1 MVEDAVKFG
10 ELLVDQN
17 PEHLAISAARRTA
30 LAVASHPDFK
40 FRELRGLKDPV
51 FGDSEIVVVDAASD
65 KIWSQSPVGIRFGEP
80 IALRF
85 FKNPAYAPEVRA
97 LRKDFP
103 VTLHQNHII
112 RGEPASLCLYF
123 GPWSATSRSWT
134 PERHLARVQWWL
146 AETANESLHR
156 SDQPPEQ
163 LYFESRHTLVLPP
176 DFEQKVG
183 QKDWVLSVQPRTAE
197 SSYKRVLVC
206 KFKPLAQR
214 DATPQLACIAL
225 TLPAVRHGPIERSP
239 ATLGELH
246 DQFER
251 RAASFIDPLFTEIQ
265 RVAEGTGLPASAG
278 MVTLLVLRVPVTKDE
293 GDSPQFETRGF
304 LIAHGIGPLGELVQ
318 VLHKLDNKYY
328 KATLLNGAAPTFA
341 WRDIPVELVEVVQPF
356 TAELARRYS
365 GVTNAGPNGALAG
378 LGALGSAIANIWAR
392 QGWGRWT
399 YIDPDLLMPHNLA
412 RHSGYESFVG
422 WPKVD
427 AVRQVNRM
435 LYPSIE
441 PGPGIRASANAFDNA
456 EVSAAIDSAQLI
468 VDASTTFEVP
478 RDLSARDGAGRS
490 ISAFITPSGQH
501 SALLMENASRTIRL
515 DVLESQYYRFVLG
528 APWGADHLAGH
539 AGDLWIGAGCRDVSS
554 IISTDLIEAHAALL
568 ARQIRIRSG
577 TPDAAIQ
584 VWRLNPQT
592 GGTESSEFGI
602 SPPLYE
608 GVEGLRVVW
617 DEGLRTKIRD
627 MREKGLPKE
636 TGGVLLGYFNMPN
649 DTVYVVDAMP
659 APPDSE
665 RGSGEFIR
673 GVEGL
678 EGAVEEANRRTG
690 KVVTYVGEWHS
701 HPRGV
706 VPLPSSWD
714 IDLMVHLATL
724 LHQDGLPAL
733 MLIVGDSREQWL
745 IGAVR

>member
-1 MVEDAVKFG
+1 MSENLVEFG
-10 ELLVDQN
+10 EPLANQN
-17 PEHLAISAARRTA
+17 SEHLEIAAARRTA
-30 LAVASHPDFK
+30 LAVANHSDFK
-40 FRELRGLKDPV
+40 LRELRAIKGSV
-51 FGDSEIVVVDAASD
+51 FGDSEIVVVDASSD
-65 KIWSQSPVGIRFGEP
+65 KIWTQNPVGIRFREP
-80 IALRF
+80 IAFRF

-97 LRKDFP
+97 LRQDFP

-134 PERHLARVQWWL
+134 TERHLARVQWWL
-146 AETANESLHR
+146 AETANETLHR

-163 LYFESRHTLVLPP
+163 LYFESRHTLILPP

-183 QKDWVLSVQPRTAE
+183 HKDWVLSVQPRTAE

-206 KFKPLAQR
+206 TFKPLEQR
-214 DATPQLACIAL
+214 ELAPQLACIAL
-225 TLPAVRHGPIERSP
+225 TLPPVRHGPIERSP

-246 DQFER
+246 DQFQR
-251 RAASFIDPLFTEIQ
+251 RAAPFIDALFAEIQ
-265 RVAEGTGLPASAG
+265 RVAEGTGLPKGADL
-278 MVTLLVLRVPVTKDE
+278 VTLLVLRVPVTKD
-293 GDSPQFETRGF
+293 GDDTPRFDTRGF
-304 LIAHGIGPLGELVQ
+304 LVAHGIGPLGELVQ
-318 VLHKLDNKYY
+318 VLHKLDKTYY
-328 KATLLNGAAPTFA
+328 KATLLNGAAPASA
-341 WRDIPVELVEVVQPF
+341 WRDVPVELVEVVPPF
-356 TAELARRYS
+356 SPELARRYS
-365 GVTNAGPNGALAG
+365 GVAKAGPNGALAG

-392 QGWGRWT
+392 QGWGQWT

-412 RHSGYESFVG
+412 RHSGYEPFVG

-427 AVRQVNRM
+427 AMRQMNRL

-441 PGPGIRASANAFDNA
+441 PRPGIRASANAFDNP
-456 EVSAAIDSAQLI
+456 EVRAAIDSAELI

-478 RDLSARDGAGRS
+478 RDLSALDGAGRS
-490 ISAFITPSGQH
+490 LSAFITPSGQH
-501 SALLMENASRTIRL
+501 SVLLMENASRSIRL
-515 DVLESQYYRFVLG
+515 DVLESQYYRFLLS
-528 APWGADHLAGH
+528 APWGAAHLAGH
-539 AGDLWIGAGCRDVSS
+539 AGDLWVGAGCRDVSS

-568 ARQIRIRSG
+568 ARQIRLRSESA
-577 TPDAAIQ
+577 DAAIQ

-592 GGTESSEFGI
+592 GATETSEFGV
-602 SPPLYE
+602 SLPLHS
-608 GVEGLRVVW
+608 GVEGLRIVW
-617 DEGLRTKIRD
+617 DEGLRTKIRN

-636 TGGVLLGYFNMPN
+636 TGGVLLGYFDKPN

-659 APPDSE
+659 APPDSD

-678 EGAVEEANRRTG
+678 GTAVEEANRRTG

-706 VPLPSSWD
+706 APLPSTWD
-714 IDLMVHLATL
+714 IDLMVHLAML

-733 MLIVGDSREQWL
+733 MLIVGDTQENWV
-745 IGAVR
+745 IGAVG

>member
-1 MVEDAVKFG
+1 MAEGIVEFG
-10 ELLVDQN
+10 EPLADQD
-17 PEHLAISAARRTA
+17 PEHLAIPAARRTA
-30 LAVASHPDFK
+30 VAVASHPDFK
-40 FRELRGLKDPV
+40 LKELRGLKDAA
-51 FGDSEIVVVDAASD
+51 FGDSEILVVEASTD
-65 KIWSQSPVGIRFGEP
+65 KIWSHPPVKIRFREP
-80 IALRF
+80 LALRF
-85 FKNPAYAPEVRA
+85 FKDATVAPEVRA

-103 VTLHQNHII
+103 ITLHQNHII
-112 RGEPASLCLYF
+112 SGEPASLCLYF
-123 GPWSATSRSWT
+123 GPWSATARSWT

-146 AETANESLHR
+146 AETANETLHR

-197 SSYKRVLVC
+197 NSYKRVLVC
-206 KFKPLAQR
+206 TFKPLAQR
-214 DATPQLACIAL
+214 DDAPKLTCVAL
-225 TLPAVRHGPIERSP
+225 TLPTVSHGPIERSP

-246 DQFER
+246 DQFDR
-251 RAASFIDPLFTEIQ
+251 RGAAFIEALFAEIQ
-265 RVAEGTGLPASAG
+265 RVADGTGLAVGADFA
-278 MVTLLVLRVPVTKDE
+278 TLLVLRVPVTRNAADTPK
-293 GDSPQFETRGF
+293 FETRGF
-304 LIAHGIGPLGELVQ
+304 LVAHGIGPLGELVQ
-318 VLHKLDNKYY
+318 VLHKLGNKYY
-328 KATLLNGAAPTFA
+328 KVTLLNGAAPASA
-341 WRDIPVELVEVVQPF
+341 WRDVPVELVEVVPPF
-356 TAELARRYS
+356 TAELAKRYS
-365 GVTNAGPNGALAG
+365 GIAKVGPSGVAAG
-378 LGALGSAIANIWAR
+378 LGALGSAIANIWTR

-412 RHSGYESFVG
+412 RHSGYEPFVG

-427 AVRQVNRM
+427 AVRQLSRL
-435 LYPSIE
+435 LYPSVE

-456 EVSAAIDSAQLI
+456 EVKAAVESAQLI

-478 RDLSARDGAGRS
+478 RDLSARDGVARS
-490 ISAFITPSGQH
+490 VSAFITPSGQH
-501 SALLMENASRTIRL
+501 SVLLLENASRTIRL
-515 DVLESQYYRFVLG
+515 DVLESQYYRFILG

-539 AGDLWIGAGCRDVSS
+539 AGDLWVGAGCRDVSS
-554 IISTDLIEAHAALL
+554 IISTDLIEAHAAIL
-568 ARQIRIRSG
+568 ARQIRIRSEA
-577 TPDAAIQ
+577 PDAAIQ

-592 GGTESSEFGI
+592 GGIETSEFGVS
-602 SPPLYE
+602 SPLE
-608 GVEGLRVVW
+608 GGVEGLRVVW
-617 DEGLRTKIRD
+617 DEGLRTKMRD

-636 TGGVLLGYFNMPN
+636 TGGVLLGYFDMPN
-649 DTVYVVDAMP
+649 DSVYVVDAMP
-659 APPDSE
+659 APSDSE

-678 EGAVEEANRRTG
+678 EAAVEEVSRRTG

-706 VPLPSSWD
+706 APLPSSWD

-745 IGAVR
+745 IGSVG